1 MLYDVAKPVS
11 PMLQFIEVQDG
22 VAIYHKINYLEDC
35 DRFVVEEVLKFNVDD
50 WQPVRKAAPKRSTMH
65 SDPIN
70 DATTEPTE
78 EERPIDDWSQQSWAI
93 DEWGVNP

>member
-11 PMLQFIEVQDG
+11 PMIQFIEVQDG

-50 WQPVRKAAPKRSTMH
+50 WTPVRAAAPGRSSMRSIPVDNPSSNPGSNPT
-65 SDPIN
+65 N
-70 DATTEPTE
+70 DATTQPQEDEEPI
-78 EERPIDDWSQQSWAI
+78 P
-93 DEWGVNP
+93 GN

>member
-11 PMLQFIEVQDG
+11 PMIQFIEVQDG

-65 SDPIN
+65 TESVWDWTTQPQEDEEPIPGN
-70 DATTEPTE
+70 
-78 EERPIDDWSQQSWAI
+78 
-93 DEWGVNP
+93 

>member
-22 VAIYHKINYLEDC
+22 VAVYHKINYLEDC

-50 WQPVRKAAPKRSTMH
+50 WQPVRKAVPTRSSMRTEP
-65 SDPIN
+65 SSIPEQDGQPIN
-70 DATTEPTE
+70 DWTSTPG
-78 EERPIDDWSQQSWAI
+78 AI
-93 DEWGVNP
+93 DEWEVNP